1 MQSNILLS
9 GLTEMEDRHSIGYVL
24 NNDDFFY
31 DIGYRVMKNQN
42 DGCLLPCHRIR
53 YNGKI
58 KLVYFTDGY
67 IPLSSMIK
75 DVDAE
80 YMGTV
85 ICNIVNALEE
95 VKNNGFLNLECLD
108 IRSEKI
114 FVDSNT
120 LNVKLIYLP
129 LNTGGGLSNVEAD
142 VRAQLIG
149 LIENIDVKELPEI
162 CRLLETLQNN
172 AIPLMDISSHITM
185 RTYERRYVAGN
196 ITDSNYA
203 DKNFADGNW
212 AEGNFIRT
220 PLCLCSTA
228 GNVTLVISGNE
239 YLIGK
244 NREKVHG
251 VIEGNS
257 AISRVHCRV
266 DQVGNKY
273 YISDMDSANGTYVNG
288 QRIGSDSKVEISEG
302 TKIRLANMDFV
313 VRR

>member
-1 MQSNILLS
+1 MQNNMLLS
-9 GLTEMEDRHSIGYVL
+9 ELTEMGDRHSIGYVL
-24 NNDDFFY
+24 NSDNSFY

-42 DGCLLPCHRIR
+42 GGCLLPCHRIR

-80 YMGTV
+80 YIGTV
-85 ICNIVNALEE
+85 IGNIVHALEE
-95 VKNNGFLNLECLD
+95 VKNNGFLNIECLD
-108 IRSEKI
+108 IRLEKI

-129 LNTGGGLSNVEAD
+129 LNCGEISNVEAAM
-142 VRAQLIG
+142 RAQLIG

-162 CRLLETLQNN
+162 RKILETLHDN
-172 AIPLMDISSHITM
+172 AIPLMGISSHITM

-196 ITDSNYA
+196 ITDSNYV
-203 DKNFADGNW
+203 DKNFADGNS
-212 AEGNFIRT
+212 AEGNFVRT
-220 PLCLCSTA
+220 PLCLCSIT
-228 GNVTLVISGNE
+228 GNVRLVISGNE

-266 DQVGNKY
+266 VQVGNKY